1 MRLKKFHMPH
11 KRGKKYIDDSETIVS
26 GSPKRE
32 SEDEI
37 DKKNIINQSSK
48 LPLRLENKL

>member
-1 MRLKKFHMPH
+1 MDETEKIP
-11 KRGKKYIDDSETIVS
+11 YASQNDSETIVS
-26 GSPKRE
+26 GCPKRE

-48 LPLRLENKL
+48 LPLRSENKL